1 MKDLKGK
8 VVVITGAASGMGQ
21 AAAVAFANQGSRVV
35 AIDINEEGLK
45 KTVSLLDGKSAES
58 MSMKV
63 DLTSE
68 ESVKEMAETVIDKY
82 GGADVLVNVA
92 GVLMLGDFA
101 DSPLKQWKWVVDVNL
116 FGQAN
121 TIHYLLPAMIERKS
135 GHIVNV
141 ASAAGLFPITCLSA
155 YTASKHASVG
165 FSEVLS
171 QELRE
176 HGILVT
182 TVCPG
187 GSNTPMG
194 ESMITHGFSQTE
206 KLSLSNTSSLRK
218 FLTSPEDLA
227 DLMVKSVLDEKPGI
241 VAMRGTR
248 ILHFIH
254 KYLPAMYR
262 WMMKSVR
269 AGINKNIR

>member
-1 MKDLKGK
+1 MKDLKDK

-21 AAAVAFANQGSRVV
+21 AAAVAFAREGARVV
-35 AIDINEEGLK
+35 AVDINEEGLK
-45 KTVSLLDGKSAES
+45 TTLSMLDGRSSES
-58 MSMKV
+58 MSVKV

-68 ESVKEMAETVIDKY
+68 NDVKEMAETVIDRY

-92 GVLMLGDFA
+92 GVLVAGDFA
-101 DSPLKQWKWVVDVNL
+101 DFPLEQWKWVINVNL

-121 TIHYLLPAMIERKS
+121 TIHYLLPSMIAKKS

-141 ASAAGLFPITCLSA
+141 TSAAGLFPITCLSA
-155 YTASKHASVG
+155 YTASKHAAVG

-171 QELRE
+171 TELRE

-187 GSNTPMG
+187 GTNTPMG
-194 ESMITHGFSQTE
+194 NKMITHGFSRAD
-206 KLSLSNTSSLRK
+206 KLSEGLGSFGKYITQ
-218 FLTSPEDLA
+218 PEDLA
-227 DLMVKSVLDEKPGI
+227 ELMVKSVLGEKTGI

-254 KYLPAMYR
+254 KYFPGLYR
-262 WMMKSVR
+262 LMMKGVR
-269 AGINKNIR
+269 AGINRSLR